1 MGWNKLPL
9 FILNLSLIG
18 VINLSKAIGAYAR
31 DRAFNKLITNMLYE
45 PEIAEIYMQAMK
57 PK

>member
-9 FILNLSLIG
+9 SILILSLIG
-18 VINLSKAIGAYAR
+18 VINLSKATRAYAR
-31 DRAFNKLITNMLYE
+31 DRAFRKLITNILYE

-57 PK
+57 PE